1 MPAIRHSNPLASPA
15 TMRHT
20 ARRSTHWKTGMAVT
34 AALAL
39 SACSHGVKKAPA
51 EDTAAQPGR
60 DEPINRKVFA
70 FNKVV
75 DHAVIR
81 PVARGY
87 SHLPRPVR
95 NGVRNFAQNMREPL
109 VFANDLLQANML
121 RSLNTAGRFVVNSTV
136 GVVGI
141 FDVANHWGMPHHDA
155 DLGQTFGVWGMGPG
169 HTVELPIFGSSNVR
183 DSVGRILTMSFNRL
197 GDNSDTVQT
206 LDTIKTVGGIV
217 DGRARAL
224 PLTDK
229 LEQSPDYYAA
239 LRDSAATR
247 RRALVED
254 GREGAVR
261 EAVSPGEGRAAT
273 GLPVNP

>member
-1 MPAIRHSNPLASPA
+1 MSIVPRS
-15 TMRHT
+15 TGFT
-20 ARRSTHWKTGMAVT
+20 ARPKGLHGPCGWQAGLVVA
-34 AALAL
+34 AAFALA
-39 SACSHGVKKAPA
+39 ACAHGGPKP
-51 EDTAAQPGR
+51 DQ
-60 DEPINRKVFA
+60 PINRKVFA

-87 SHLPRPVR
+87 SHFPQPVR
-95 NGVRNFAQNMREPL
+95 SGVGNFAQNLSEPL

-141 FDVANHWGMPHHDA
+141 FDVADRWGMPHHDA

-183 DSVGRILTMSFNRL
+183 DSVGRILTFSFYQL
-197 GDNSDTVQT
+197 GDNSDTVST
-206 LDTIKTVGGIV
+206 LNSVKTAGGIV

-224 PLTDK
+224 PLTDR
-229 LEQSPDYYAA
+229 LEQSSDYYAT
-239 LRDSAATR
+239 LRDHAAER
-247 RRALVED
+247 RTALVQD
-254 GREGAVR
+254 GHDGAVR
-261 EAVSPGEGRAAT
+261 ETAKAEGRAAT